1 MSLPQHN
8 DNLSQGSLPH
18 DDMDDRRSASRS
30 IARMSGNQA
39 LTPAQLRDR
48 AIIHRTDVARP
59 EVDAFRDLRTKLLA
73 IADGNFITL
82 VAPVSRGCG
91 GSFVA
96 RNLAAALAFD
106 DTKSALLV
114 DCDLRHPSQDA
125 TMRIDTS
132 GGGLTDYL
140 EESEAELSNV
150 LYDTGVPRVRLLPAG
165 RPRETGAEYFSSF
178 RMRLLLDSLRSR
190 YPDRYVLLDSPPVI
204 GSPDA
209 RILADLADVVV
220 LVAGYGRDTSSTIAQ
235 AATNFDPAKFAG
247 VLFNEGV

>member
-1 MSLPQHN
+1 MNNLHGN
-8 DNLSQGSLPH
+8 DAAVAEASEDH
-18 DDMDDRRSASRS
+18 DRRAAHRS
-30 IARMSGNQA
+30 IARISGGQA

-48 AIIHRTDVARP
+48 AVIYRTDVARP

-73 IADGNFITL
+73 MVDGNFVTL

-96 RNLAAALAFD
+96 RNLAAAMAFD
-106 DTKSALLV
+106 ETKSSLLV

-125 TMRIDTS
+125 TMRVDTAT
-132 GGGLTDYL
+132 GGLTDYL
-140 EESEAELSNV
+140 EDTEADLGTV
-150 LYDTGVPRVRLLPAG
+150 LYDTGVPRLRLLPAG
-165 RPRETGAEYFSSF
+165 RQRETGAEYFSTF

-190 YPDRYVLLDSPPVI
+190 YPDRYVVLDSPPVI

-220 LVAGYGRDTSSTIAQ
+220 LIAGYGRDTPSTIAQ
-235 AATNFDPAKFAG
+235 AASNFDPAKFAG

>member
-8 DNLSQGSLPH
+8 DNMPHNNAPH
-18 DDMDDRRSASRS
+18 DDMGDRRSASRS

-125 TMRIDTS
+125 TMRIDTA